1 MIIAQLATLPDR
13 YRMLLQVINSLLPQV
28 DELRISLNNYKEIP
42 KFLTHPKIKAKI
54 FDNTTGDA
62 AKFYDIENIDGYFF
76 SCDDDL
82 RYPPNYISEGI
93 AKIEQYNRKAVISVH
108 GRNMPNRPI
117 NSYYKDRFE
126 VYHCLRTVDF
136 DTRVIIGG
144 TGVMGFHTSTL
155 NVKYADFKEANMAD
169 IFIGGLAKRQ
179 MVPIIVMAHKF
190 DWIKA
195 LDPNEEHETIYQM
208 HHNDDSL
215 QTQVYNEMFYNN
227 TIR

>member
-1 MIIAQLATLPDR
+1 MAVQIIAQLATLPDR

-54 FDNTTGDA
+54 FDNSTGDA

-82 RYPPNYISEGI
+82 RYPPNYVSEMI
-93 AKIEQYNRKAVISVH
+93 TKIEKYQRKAIISLH
-108 GRNMPNRPI
+108 GKDMPRRPVR
-117 NSYYKDRFE
+117 SYYKDRFE
-126 VYHCLRTVDF
+126 TYHCLRTVDN
-136 DTRVIIGG
+136 DTRVTVGG

-155 NVKYADFKEANMAD
+155 NVKYSDFKQANMAD
-169 IFIGGLAKRQ
+169 IFIGGLAKQ
-179 MVPIIVMAHKF
+179 QNVPIIVMAHRF

-195 LDPNEEHETIYQM
+195 LDPDEEHETIYQM
-208 HHNDDSL
+208 HHDNDEL
-215 QTQVYNEMFYNN
+215 QTKIYNELFN
-227 TIR
+227 